1 MSEKS
6 ADPTAAYQVE
16 LAISRL
22 DALSTLPC
30 TAARLLSELLQSQP
44 SHSVLAEIIE
54 SDPALTAKLLS
65 LMHQQG
71 LSSRDGNFSV
81 RRAIDKLPPHLI
93 RDSLLS
99 VKAIGTFELDTD
111 SYEALPKRE
120 LVLHCVAVACC
131 AGDIAKTIL
140 PPIDPQLAYSA
151 GLLHDI
157 GKLALVQTMPKSFAR
172 ITEEAKSQNACICTI
187 EQSHLG
193 LDHTILGKRLAQ
205 KWHLPDEITLAI
217 WLHHNDTAKISQDM
231 PEARIAQV
239 VQLADLIAR
248 QCAIGQSASYDSPD
262 LPDAITQSLAINPQ
276 QLQQIRDNLI
286 EQVRQKSKVLYLD
299 SPRPEA
305 AYYEAIHSAATQLAK
320 DNTKLSLEN
329 RRLQT
334 DTGLFNFIRDFLLS
348 IDSTTSPIGIAEN
361 FACRWQKFYQTGKV
375 CVYLAPPVGS
385 QFLEA
390 VVVENLSQSKIVC
403 LNTPPSGVPRTA
415 DSATIPKHI
424 ANSFAILNAH
434 DHIDWLFEQLDG
446 DFDPNHTKLVPLLS
460 AGKAVGAIAFEL
472 RYPADLELFE
482 ENFKVATSIAGT
494 ILDMACSSANQQ
506 HFAERFARLLTPHQN
521 QARQNIS
528 KVDNNSNIN
537 EPDFGTGLTALAEL
551 AAGAAHELNNPLS
564 VISAKSQIL
573 AEAETDPEKRQALK
587 QIQENSN
594 EMTTIID
601 DLMAFAEPAPPRPT
615 LTNTREILDE
625 ATQLAARKTNIEHLD
640 IQIDVADNAADVFAD
655 SAQVVSAIANIFCNA
670 VESYPDKS
678 GPIKVVAANP
688 RDAVRHDEAGDF
700 VELQISD
707 LGCGMDAETV
717 RKAQLPFFSAKPAG
731 RKRGMGLA
739 YAGRVIE
746 LNKGHLNITSRLGE
760 GTTVTILLRRRVE

>member
-1 MSEKS
+1 MSEKP
-6 ADPTAAYQVE
+6 ADPTTAYQVE

-22 DALSTLPC
+22 DSLSLLPSV
-30 TAARLLSELLQSQP
+30 AVRLLSELLQSQP
-44 SHSVLAEIIE
+44 SHSALSEIIE
-54 SDPALTAKLLS
+54 SDPALATKLLS

-71 LSSRDGNFSV
+71 LSFRDENFSV
-81 RRAIDKLPPHLI
+81 RRALDKLPAQLV
-93 RDSLLS
+93 RDGFLS
-99 VKAIGTFELDTD
+99 IKALAAFDFDPG
-111 SYEALPKRE
+111 SYKALSKKQ
-120 LVLHCVAVACC
+120 LVLHCLAVACC
-131 AGDIAKTIL
+131 AGDIARVIS
-140 PPIDPQLAYSA
+140 PQIDPQLAYSA

-157 GKLALVQTMPKSFAR
+157 GKLALAQAMPKSFAR
-172 ITEEAKSQNACICTI
+172 ITEDAKSQNASICTI

-217 WLHHNDTAKISQDM
+217 WLHHNDTATISQDM

-262 LPDAITQSLAINPQ
+262 LPDAIIQSLAINPQ

-286 EQVRQKSKVLYLD
+286 EQVRQKSKVLGLD

-305 AYYEAIHSAATQLAK
+305 AYCEAIHSAAAQLAQ

-334 DTGLFNFIRDFLLS
+334 DTALFNFIRDFLLS
-348 IDSTTSPIGIAEN
+348 IDSITSPIGIAEN
-361 FACRWQKFYQTGKV
+361 FASRWQKFYQTGKV
-375 CVYLAPPVGS
+375 CVYLVPPAGS
-385 QFLEA
+385 QLLEA

-403 LNTPPSGVPRTA
+403 LNTPPSGVLRTA

-482 ENFKVATSIAGT
+482 ENFKVAGSIAGV

-506 HFAERFARLLTPHQN
+506 RFAERFARLLTPHQN
-521 QARQNIS
+521 QARQNAS
-528 KVDNNSNIN
+528 NVDNNSNIN

-573 AEAETDPEKRQALK
+573 ADAETDPEKKQALK

-594 EMTTIID
+594 EITSVID
-601 DLMAFAEPAPPRPT
+601 DLMAFAEPALPRPT

-625 ATQLAARKTNIEHLD
+625 ATQLAARKTNIEHLN
-640 IQIDVADNAADVFAD
+640 IQIDVADNVADVFAD
-655 SAQVVSAIANIFCNA
+655 SAQVVSAIANIFCNC

-678 GPIKVVAANP
+678 GQIKVTAATCGRAN
-688 RDAVRHDEAGDF
+688 DEAGDF

-717 RKAQLPFFSAKPAG
+717 RKATLPFFSAKPAG

-739 YAGRVIE
+739 YAARVIE

-760 GTTVTILLRRRVE
+760 GTTVAILLRRRVE

>member
-1 MSEKS
+1 MSEKP

-16 LAISRL
+16 LTISQL
-22 DALSTLPC
+22 DSLSSLPS
-30 TAARLLSELLQSQP
+30 TAVRLLSELLQSQP
-44 SHSVLAEIIE
+44 SHSALAEIIE
-54 SDPALTAKLLS
+54 SDPALIAKLLS

-71 LSSRDGNFSV
+71 LSFRDENFSV
-81 RRAIDKLPPHLI
+81 HRAIDKLPAQLV
-93 RDSLLS
+93 RDGLLS
-99 VKAIGTFELDTD
+99 VKALAAFDFDPD
-111 SYEALPKRE
+111 SYKALPKKQ
-120 LVLHCVAVACC
+120 LVLHCLAVACC
-131 AGDIAKTIL
+131 AGDIARVIS
-140 PPIDPQLAYSA
+140 PPIDPQLAYLA

-157 GKLALVQTMPKSFAR
+157 GKLALAQAMPKSFAR
-172 ITEEAKSQNACICTI
+172 ITEDAKSQNACICTI

-217 WLHHNDTAKISQDM
+217 WLHHNDTAAISQDM

-248 QCAIGQSASYDSPD
+248 QCAIGQSASTVRHPADYDSPD
-262 LPDAITQSLAINPQ
+262 FPDAIIQSLAINPQ

-286 EQVRQKSKVLYLD
+286 EQVQQKSKVLGLD

-305 AYYEAIHSAATQLAK
+305 AYCEAIHSAAAQLAK

-348 IDSTTSPIGIAEN
+348 IDSITSPIGIAEN
-361 FACRWQKFYQTGKV
+361 FAGRWQKFYQTGKV
-375 CVYLAPPVGS
+375 CVYLAPPAGS
-385 QFLEA
+385 QLLEA

-403 LNTPPSGVPRTA
+403 LNTPA
-415 DSATIPKHI
+415 DSATIPKRI

-434 DHIDWLFEQLDG
+434 DHIDWLFEQLAPDLIGG
-446 DFDPNHTKLVPLLS
+446 DFDLNHTKLVPLLS
-460 AGKAVGAIAFEL
+460 AGKAIGAIAFEL

-506 HFAERFARLLTPHQN
+506 QFAERFAQLLTPHQN
-521 QARQNIS
+521 RARQNAA

-551 AAGAAHELNNPLS
+551 AAGAAHELNNPLL

-573 AEAETDPEKRQALK
+573 ADAETDPEKKQALK

-594 EMTTIID
+594 EITSVID

-615 LTNTREILDE
+615 LTNTREVLDE
-625 ATQLAARKTNIEHLD
+625 ATQLAAQKTTIEHLN
-640 IQIDVADNAADVFAD
+640 IQIDVADNVADVFVD

-678 GPIKVVAANP
+678 GPIKVTAAN
-688 RDAVRHDEAGDF
+688 DEAGDF

-717 RKAQLPFFSAKPAG
+717 RKATLPFFSAKPAG

-746 LNKGHLNITSRLGE
+746 LNNGRLSITSQLGE
-760 GTTVTILLRRRVE
+760 GTTVAILLRRA